1 MELSTATLLGAWVS
15 IFLTICILS
24 FLYEDNPVYKLAEH
38 LFLGVSI
45 AVSVVEAYYGTFK
58 PNMLDPVG
66 RAATAVASGSDPGWD
81 AVSIIPLLLCG
92 VLFLKLVPK
101 LSWAARIPIAFLVA
115 MFAGLKLT
123 GEANANLMTQVA
135 ESMPNLGQLWVD
147 HGLWDWSADGAGV
160 ISGLVLVFGLC
171 ACLLHFYFSA
181 PHNRPLRVVSRFG
194 VLMLMFG
201 FGASFGYTV
210 MGRISLAI
218 GRAQELLGLDRSLE
232 QNAIVHPRIATLA
245 SIVLLVGVLAVWKLR
260 GGKPESDEATDR

>member
-1 MELSTATLLGAWVS
+1 MEITTAAMVGAWVS
-15 IFLTICILS
+15 IFLTVCILS
-24 FLYEDNPVYKLAEH
+24 FLYEDNPIYKMAEH

-45 AVSVVEAYYGTFK
+45 AIGVVEAYYGTFK

-66 RAATAVASGSDPGWD
+66 RAASALASGSSPGWD
-81 AVSIIPLLLCG
+81 VLSVIPLVLCG
-92 VLFLKLVPK
+92 ALFLKLVPT
-101 LSWAARIPIAFLVA
+101 LSWVARIPIAFIVA
-115 MFAGLKLT
+115 LFAGLKLT

-135 ESMPNLGQLWVD
+135 ESMPNLGELYAQ

-160 ISGLVLVFGLC
+160 ISGLLLVLGLC

-181 PHNRPLRVVSRFG
+181 PHNRALRYVSRFG

-218 GRAQELLGLDRSLE
+218 GRAQELLGLDRSAE
-232 QNAIVHPRIATLA
+232 HNAVIHPQVASLV
-245 SIVLLVGVLAVWKLR
+245 SIVALVVVLAVWKSR
-260 GGKPESDEATDR
+260 GGGGEQAEPAEG